1 MWELLAPQKSL
12 PELYSGTRFHLVFIY
27 NCSLQEKQVI
37 KDRMGLGGNIC
48 GMHVFGTCFNRGEQG
63 TLSLS
68 FMCMIVLCLL
78 CLYIH
83 SFIHPT
89 IYLIIYSLYNYVYIC
104 LCMCVCAHVDV
115 HVHMCAYVCQKLT
128 LDASFN
134 CSLPYYFTK
143 VLSLNLELTDT
154 PR

>member
-27 NCSLQEKQVI
+27 NWSLQEKQVI

-78 CLYIH
+78 CLVH
-83 SFIHPT
+83 SFIHPSIYL
-89 IYLIIYSLYNYVYIC
+89 IYLIIHCAFMCAFVCVYVCVLMLMYTC
-104 LCMCVCAHVDV
+104 LSVDV
-115 HVHMCAYVCQKLT
+115 DV
-128 LDASFN
+128 S
-134 CSLPYYFTK
+134 S
-143 VLSLNLELTDT
+143 
-154 PR
+154 